1 MTIGSLLVSLTAT
14 TLGLAAFSPHAA
26 EAGDFPPL
34 SFRISPAK
42 PKNDI
47 VVAQASGDPAPAS
60 AESTGTTSPPP
71 KTSCLT
77 KEYLATGAVLFKDI
91 CTRQWAIN
99 STAVATHKPVG
110 RTCLSKEVSDDRIV
124 IFQRHLHQ
132 RMGNEQRGPPHRSPA
147 VGLTAA
153 SLHGVSAM
161 GRRLQ
166 LVRPRPD

>member
-77 KEYLATGAVLFKDI
+77 KEYLATGAVLFKDT

-110 RTCLSKEVSDDRIV
+110 RTCLSKQVSDDRIV
-124 IFQRHLHQ
+124 IFRDTCT
-132 RMGNEQRGPPHRSPA
+132 NEWAMNSADHPTDPPR
-147 VGLTAA
+147 
-153 SLHGVSAM
+153 
-161 GRRLQ
+161 
-166 LVRPRPD
+166 

>member
-1 MTIGSLLVSLTAT
+1 MRIGSLLALISAAT
-14 TLGLAAFSPHAA
+14 VGLAALHPHAA

-60 AESTGTTSPPP
+60 AESTGTTSPTAQKFVPDEGI
-71 KTSCLT
+71 SCDWCCTVQRHLHT
-77 KEYLATGAVLFKDI
+77 ALGDQFHRCRYTQAGWPYLLEQGSQRRSNCDI
-91 CTRQWAIN
+91 
-99 STAVATHKPVG
+99 
-110 RTCLSKEVSDDRIV
+110 
-124 IFQRHLHQ
+124 QRHLHQ

>member
-1 MTIGSLLVSLTAT
+1 MRIGSLLALISAAT
-14 TLGLAAFSPHAA
+14 VGLAALHPHAA
-26 EAGDFPPL
+26 EAGDFPSL
-34 SFRISPAK
+34 SFRISPE

-71 KTSCLT
+71 KNSCLT
-77 KEYLATGAVLFKDI
+77 KEYLATGAVLFKDT

-124 IFQRHLHQ
+124 IFRDTCT
-132 RMGNEQRGPPHRSPA
+132 NEWAMNSADHPTDPPR
-147 VGLTAA
+147 
-153 SLHGVSAM
+153 
-161 GRRLQ
+161 
-166 LVRPRPD
+166 

>member
-1 MTIGSLLVSLTAT
+1 MRIGSLLALISAAT
-14 TLGLAAFSPHAA
+14 VGLAALHPHAA

-60 AESTGTTSPPP
+60 AESMGTTSPPP

-77 KEYLATGAVLFKDI
+77 KEYLATGAVLFKDT

-124 IFQRHLHQ
+124 IFRDTCT
-132 RMGNEQRGPPHRSPA
+132 NEWAMNSADHPTDPPR
-147 VGLTAA
+147 
-153 SLHGVSAM
+153 
-161 GRRLQ
+161 
-166 LVRPRPD
+166 